1 MAKKP
6 IKKPIKKPVSE
17 KKPEKIKVFIATP
30 MYGGMCSGVYTQSII
45 MMQAAFQ
52 TAGIEACISFMFNES
67 LITRA
72 RNALAHSF
80 MQTDCT
86 HLLFVDADIK
96 WNGYDVLRMFDA
108 DKDIICGV
116 YPKKEV
122 NWHTV
127 SNAVKKDVP
136 IEQLKNHTGSWV
148 VNLVDYKPDITVQNH
163 KPLEVWAGGTGMML
177 IKRKVFEKLKKKVP
191 SYNNDVLDQ
200 AGTIGMKD
208 RISEYFA
215 TSIEPGTERLLSE
228 DYHFCRTWRLNGG
241 KIYIAPW
248 MDLGHMGSYLFEG
261 TFLKVD

>member
-6 IKKPIKKPVSE
+6 AKPLKAPAKA
-17 KKPEKIKVFIATP
+17 PEKIKVFIATP

-52 TAGIEACISFMFNES
+52 TAGVEACISFMFNES

-72 RNALAHSF
+72 RNALAHAF
-80 MQTDCT
+80 MQSDCT

-108 DKDIICGV
+108 EKDIICGV

-127 SNAVKKDVP
+127 SNAVKKEVP

-148 VNLVDYKPDITVQNH
+148 VNLIDYKPDITVPND
-163 KPLEVWAGGTGMML
+163 KPLEVWAAGTGMML

-200 AGTIGMKD
+200 AGTIGMQE
-208 RISEYFA
+208 RISEYFT

-228 DYHFCRTWRLNGG
+228 DYHFC
-241 KIYIAPW
+241 KIAREAGFTVWAAPW
-248 MDLGHMGSYLFEG
+248 ANLVHCG
-261 TFLKVD
+261 TYNFSGQLPKV